1 MPALM
6 ETQKEFTEDLAN
18 WITLK
23 MVNDNC
29 MIIGAIRYK
38 MANEIIE
45 VGKLMIHPQ
54 YRNNGF
60 AKELLSMAEKEL
72 FEKQQKLSS
81 LSERH
86 MIPALSSFSSLI

>member
-23 MVNDNC
+23 MMNDNC

-45 VGKLMIHPQ
+45 VG
-54 YRNNGF
+54 R
-60 AKELLSMAEKEL
+60 
-72 FEKQQKLSS
+72 
-81 LSERH
+81 
-86 MIPALSSFSSLI
+86 